1 MPGLVYVLG
10 GPSSVGKTTAAA
22 TIAGRLGAAH
32 LQVDTLA
39 RAAQNPRV
47 GFPAEADGVWTLPAA
62 QVCALLIQKG
72 EALAQH
78 LDATIVECASSWP
91 ITLLEG
97 EGVHPRLAR
106 RHGSDRVRFA
116 FVVEPDQAVLFA
128 TLATRSA
135 RFRALPPAQQHT
147 VAATNRRYGQWL
159 RQQAQQWGQP
169 WIQARPWAT
178 LPDRLIEAWHRATRC
193 TPKGPESRVP

>member
-39 RAAQNPRV
+39 RAAQDPRV

-78 LDATIVECASSWP
+78 LDATIVECAPAGRSPSWRAKGC
-91 ITLLEG
+91 IRG
-97 EGVHPRLAR
+97 WLAAMGRIGCVSPLSWSQTR
-106 RHGSDRVRFA
+106 RCC
-116 FVVEPDQAVLFA
+116 
-128 TLATRSA
+128 
-135 RFRALPPAQQHT
+135 LPPSPRGRRGSAPCHLRSST
-147 VAATNRRYGQWL
+147 PSPPPTGATANGYGS
-159 RQQAQQWGQP
+159 RPSSGASPGSRPGHGQP
-169 WIQARPWAT
+169 SPTA
-178 LPDRLIEAWHRATRC
+178 
-193 TPKGPESRVP
+193 